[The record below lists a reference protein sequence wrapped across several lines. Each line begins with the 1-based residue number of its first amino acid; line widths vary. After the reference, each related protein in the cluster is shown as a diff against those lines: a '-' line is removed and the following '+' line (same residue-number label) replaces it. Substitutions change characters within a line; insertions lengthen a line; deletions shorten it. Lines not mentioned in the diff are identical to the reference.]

1 MVVGAL
7 MEFSGKV
14 ALVTGAGSGLGEAT
28 AMRLASEGARVGVL
42 DVNPDRVKATVDAIV
57 AAGGAA
63 IPLIASVADET
74 QMKAAT
80 DALVAEAGRLDIV
93 IVNAGINGHWAPID
107 DLQPAEWD
115 LTHAVNLRGSY
126 LTIHFA
132 VPHLKAA
139 GGGTIILISSI
150 NGTRVFSTGGATAY
164 SATKAAQ
171 AAMAS
176 QLAIEL
182 GRFKIRVNAVCTGH
196 TRTNIREST
205 WMRNREAAQWPHQ
218 FPDGDIPLTG
228 TIPAEPS
235 DIADAIR
242 FLCSSEAKMITGA
255 WLHIDGGQ
263 SLVR

>member
-1 MVVGAL
+1 
-7 MEFSGKV
+7 MEFAGKV

-28 AMRLASEGARVGVL
+28 AKRLASEGARVGVL
-42 DVNPDRVKATVDAIV
+42 DVNPERVKATVDAIV
-57 AAGGAA
+57 AAGGTAL
-63 IPLIASVADET
+63 PFIASVADET

-107 DLQPAEWD
+107 ELQPAEWD
-115 LTHAVNLRGSY
+115 LTHSINLRGSY

-139 GGGTIILISSI
+139 GGGNIVLISSI
-150 NGTRVFSTGGATAY
+150 NGTRVFTTGGATAY
-164 SATKAAQ
+164 TATKAAQ

-176 QLAIEL
+176 QLAVEL
-182 GRFKIRVNAVCTGH
+182 ARFKIRVNAVCPGQ

-205 WMRNREAAQWPHQ
+205 WIRNREGAAWPITY
-218 FPDGDIPLTG
+218 PEGDIPLTG
-228 TIPAEPS
+228 KIGAEPT

>member
-1 MVVGAL
+1 

-14 ALVTGAGSGLGEAT
+14 ALVTGAGSGLGEA
-28 AMRLASEGARVGVL
+28 AARRLASEGATVGVL
-42 DVNPDRVKATVDAIV
+42 DVNADRVKATCAAI
-57 AAGGAA
+57 AGAGGAA
-63 IPLIASVADET
+63 IPIVASVADET
-74 QMKAAT
+74 EMKRAV
-80 DALVAEAGRLDIV
+80 DELVAPAGRLDIV

-126 LTIHFA
+126 LTIHFT

-139 GGGTIILISSI
+139 GGGAIILISSI
-150 NGTRVFSTGGATAY
+150 NGTRTFSTGGATAY
-164 SATKAAQ
+164 TATKAAQ

-182 GRFKIRVNAVCTGH
+182 GRYKIRVNAVCPGH
-196 TRTNIREST
+196 TKTNIREST
-205 WMRNREAAQWPHQ
+205 WIRNREAAQWLREY
-218 FPDGDIPLTG
+218 PDGDIPLTG
-228 TIPAEPS
+228 KIPAEPS

-255 WLHIDGGQ
+255 WLHVDGGQ

>member
-1 MVVGAL
+1 

-28 AMRLASEGARVGVL
+28 ARRLASEGAQVGVL
-42 DVNPDRVKATVDAIV
+42 DINPDRVKAACDAITG
-57 AAGGAA
+57 AGGQVVP
-63 IPLIASVADET
+63 IIANVADET
-74 QMKAAT
+74 EMKRAV
-80 DALVAEAGRLDIV
+80 DELVAVAGRLDIV
-93 IVNAGINGHWAPID
+93 IVNAGINGVWAPID
-107 DLQPAEWD
+107 DITPAEWD
-115 LTHAVNLRGSY
+115 RTHAINLRGSY
-126 LTIHFA
+126 LTIHFT

-139 GGGTIILISSI
+139 GGANIVILSSI

-164 SATKAAQ
+164 TATKAAQ

-182 GRFKIRVNAVCTGH
+182 GRFGIRVNAVCPGH

-205 WMRNREAAQWPHQ
+205 TMRNREIAQWPLQ

-228 TIPAEPS
+228 KIPAEPT

-242 FLCSSEAKMITGA
+242 FLCSSEARMITGA
-255 WLHIDGGQ
+255 WLHVDGGQ

>member
-1 MVVGAL
+1 

-28 AMRLASEGARVGVL
+28 AKRLAAGGAHVGVL
-42 DVNPDRVKATVDAIV
+42 DVNPDRVAATSAAIE
-57 AAGGAA
+57 AAGGTATR
-63 IPLIASVADET
+63 LVASVADEVE
-74 QMKAAT
+74 MKRAVDELAA
-80 DALVAEAGRLDIV
+80 AAGRIDIV
-93 IVNAGINGHWAPID
+93 VVNAGINGHWAPID

-126 LTIHFA
+126 LTIHFT

-139 GGGTIILISSI
+139 GGGNIILISSI
-150 NGTRVFSTGGATAY
+150 NGTRVFTTGGATAY
-164 SATKAAQ
+164 TATKAAQ

-182 GRFKIRVNAVCTGH
+182 ARFKIRVNAVCPGQ
-196 TRTNIREST
+196 TRTNIRENT
-205 WMRNREAAQWPHQ
+205 WIRNREGAAWPIT
-218 FPDGDIPLTG
+218 FPEGDIPLTG
-228 TIPAEPS
+228 TVGAEPS

-242 FLCSSEAKMITGA
+242 FLCSSEARMITGA
-255 WLHIDGGQ
+255 WLHVDGGQ

>member
-28 AMRLASEGARVGVL
+28 AKRLASEGARVGVL
-42 DVNPDRVKATVDAIV
+42 DVNPDRVKATCDAIV

-63 IPLIASVADET
+63 VPLVASVADET
-74 QMKAAT
+74 QMKRAV
-80 DALVAEAGRLDIV
+80 DELVAAAGRLDIV

-115 LTHAVNLRGSY
+115 LTHAINLRGSY
-126 LTIHFA
+126 LTIHFT

-139 GGGTIILISSI
+139 GGGNIVLISSI
-150 NGTRVFSTGGATAY
+150 NGTRVFTTGGATAY
-164 SATKAAQ
+164 TATKAAQ

-182 GRFKIRVNAVCTGH
+182 GRFKIRVNAVCPGQ

-205 WMRNREAAQWPHQ
+205 WIRNREGAAWPITY
-218 FPDGDIPLTG
+218 PEGDIPLTG
-228 TIPAEPS
+228 KIAAEPT

-242 FLCSSEAKMITGA
+242 FLCSSEAG
-255 WLHIDGGQ
+255 
-263 SLVR
+263 